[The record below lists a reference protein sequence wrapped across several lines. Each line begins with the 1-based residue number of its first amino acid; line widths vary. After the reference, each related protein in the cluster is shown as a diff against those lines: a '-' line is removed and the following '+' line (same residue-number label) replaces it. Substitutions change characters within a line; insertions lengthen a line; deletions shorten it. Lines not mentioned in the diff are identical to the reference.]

1 MHGFWGFLFE
11 KPNRYMCTQDWMIF
25 PAHSFVKFL
34 VQLLLP
40 EIQHISYHQS
50 DIKEEQ
56 GKNRSRAIQKA
67 KEGNN

>member
-1 MHGFWGFLFE
+1 
-11 KPNRYMCTQDWMIF
+11 MIF

-40 EIQHISYHQS
+40 EMQHISYHQS